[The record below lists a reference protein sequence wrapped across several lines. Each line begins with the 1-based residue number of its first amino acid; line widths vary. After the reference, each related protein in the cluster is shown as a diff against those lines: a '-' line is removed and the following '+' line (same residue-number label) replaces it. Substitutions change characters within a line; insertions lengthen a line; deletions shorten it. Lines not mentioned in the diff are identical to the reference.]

1 MSITIN
7 KESTASFD
15 VDAQKTFTPL
25 CPDELPVVGGDK
37 IVPALNQQAKFAKFR
52 LGSKDAHSTSAIW
65 VADEE
70 HPIFSEVSGDNVD
83 ICWPAHAVPSTTGF
97 ELLDGLPH
105 PKEYNYFVWKGVEL
119 DMHPYG
125 ACYHDHAQ
133 LLSTGAID
141 YLREHD
147 VDTVLVGGLAL
158 DYCVKVTALQLAQ
171 AGFTVI
177 INLASTRGM
186 AVETVDLAIEELK
199 SVGVFFINS
208 TDELRL

>member
-7 KESTASFD
+7 KEYTASFD

-25 CPDELPVVGGDK
+25 CPDELPVAEGDQ

-52 LGSKDAHSTSAIW
+52 LGSKDAHSTHAIW
-65 VADEE
+65 VADKE
-70 HPIFSEVSGDNVD
+70 HPIFSQISGDNVD
-83 ICWPAHAVPSTTGF
+83 IRWPTHAVPSTMGF

-105 PKEYNYFVWKGVEL
+105 PKDYNYFVWKGIEL

-141 YLREHD
+141 YLHKHD

-186 AVETVDLAIEELK
+186 SVETVELAIEELK
-199 SVGVFFINS
+199 SIGIFFINS